1 MSLVGSSQVIVRGAT
16 VQFATN
22 FYDVNNNLVQPD
34 SATVN
39 IKPSLSS
46 AAIPIPML
54 PPFGTETR
62 WTALWDTRNIA
73 APQAIY
79 WSIHTGTGDPAPVV
93 AEDGNFMLA
102 ANPAN
107 LVTF

>member
-1 MSLVGSSQVIVRGAT
+1 MFDTQVLIRGAT

-22 FYDVNNNLVQPD
+22 FFDVNGAPVQPD

-39 IKPSLSS
+39 IVASDGGSPVSIAMSPPSG
-46 AAIPIPML
+46 P
-54 PPFGTETR
+54 ETR
-62 WTALWDTRNIA
+62 WTALWDTRGVL
-73 APQAIY
+73 APQEIF
-79 WSIHTGTGDPAPVV
+79 WSIHTGTGDPEPVT
-93 AEDGNFMLA
+93 AEDGQFTLS